1 MFCRKS
7 VLFALAAVILL
18 IVGAISLGTGSLHRA
33 DDEPLSVVRA
43 YLKASYA
50 RDSST
55 AYRYI
60 SAPDQRVWDAQ
71 SYGRQNGSFT
81 GFALKLARKLADS
94 MKVWVIDQ
102 QISSDRVHYEVG
114 YQAPTADELS
124 SGLFD
129 WDQDKLNALSRPQQE
144 QLLEALEK
152 MKKIV
157 KLITIKGQE
166 TFDLIADGGR
176 WKIFYDWASANKV
189 DFKVALPPAA
199 GIDAQLF
206 NHELLVKK
214 DEPFQIMLKI
224 KNRSNQALVARIV
237 HHIEPRAMD
246 NNIDMIACGALLPL
260 ALQPG
265 DVQEISS
272 VYVLRDGV
280 RPGMKLAVTYEFK
293 LEPMPENSGLTNTSP
308 RSPPSIAAGG

>member
-1 MFCRKS
+1 MKTQFTS
-7 VLFALAAVILL
+7 AL
-18 IVGAISLGTGSLHRA
+18 IVAVV
-33 DDEPLSVVRA
+33 LSTTAFNHSVERRPPGEDPFQVVEA

-50 RDSST
+50 RDYSK

-60 SAPDQRVWDAQ
+60 ASQDQFVWDEK
-71 SYGRQNGSFT
+71 SYALQNGSFN
-81 GFALKLARKLADS
+81 GFALELARRLAES
-94 MKVWVIDQ
+94 AEIWVINR

-114 YQAPTADELS
+114 YQAPSADELS

-129 WDQDKLNALSRPQQE
+129 WDQDKLNALSRPQQV

-152 MKKIV
+152 MKKNGKMV
-157 KLITIKGQE
+157 TIKGQE

-237 HHIEPRAMD
+237 HHIEPGAMD

-293 LEPMPENSGLTNTSP
+293 LEPMPENSGLTNKSP